1 MWTEAP
7 GSIKDTFGH
16 LLELWGA
23 METEITQVNN
33 VCGKEGPLSSVL
45 AELLGH
51 PQLFWNSYLIVMGAT
66 ATSRELAADPRSF
79 VQQRWV
85 VVMSSTNHS
94 DS

>member
-7 GSIKDTFGH
+7 DSIEDTFGH
-16 LLELWGA
+16 FLELWGA

-45 AELLGH
+45 AELSGH
-51 PQLFWNSYLIVMGAT
+51 PQLFWNSYLIVMGST
-66 ATSRELAADPRSF
+66 ATSPELAAESRSF
-79 VQQRWV
+79 VQQRWS
-85 VVMSSTNHS
+85 VVMSSANHA